1 MTSYTDTCIVTII
14 VDKMLVSMIFLGLQS
29 YLLSAETLDGTSTEF
44 LKEYIQATNMN
55 NILIIKEKVGG

>member
-1 MTSYTDTCIVTII
+1 
-14 VDKMLVSMIFLGLQS
+14 MLVSMIFLGLQS